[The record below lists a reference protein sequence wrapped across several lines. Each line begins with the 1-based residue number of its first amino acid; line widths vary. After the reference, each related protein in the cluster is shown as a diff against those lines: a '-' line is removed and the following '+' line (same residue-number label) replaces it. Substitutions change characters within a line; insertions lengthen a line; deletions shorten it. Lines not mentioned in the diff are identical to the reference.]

1 MSEIANSCEYLT
13 PDKECIAVLESERAK
28 ASRQLNCE
36 NPQKTTCCYICPSR
50 LTCTVSCRYLGR
62 METDLAAPMMQT
74 PKPQGEEEVSKA
86 AASSMVCPC
95 CNGEMN
101 CGKTKLAVEGLDVK
115 DLCVIVYVCRVCGK
129 IEFKAE
135 STG

>member
-1 MSEIANSCEYLT
+1 MSAIANSCEYLT
-13 PDKECIAVLESERAK
+13 PDKECLAVFESEKAK
-28 ASRQLNCE
+28 ESRQLNCE

-50 LTCTVSCRYLGR
+50 PTCAISCRYLGR
-62 METDLAAPMMQT
+62 IETDQAAPEMQT
-74 PKPQGEEEVSKA
+74 PKPLGEKEVST
-86 AASSMVCPC
+86 AASAMVCPC

-115 DLCVIVYVCRVCGK
+115 DLSVLVYVCRVCGK